1 MQFKKALSLK
11 KTLLGMAC
19 FAMLGASFAH
29 ADYPRRDVRVIVPA
43 AAGGGTDAIVRKI
56 TNIAE
61 DDFPASMYVENVSGG
76 MTATGLLQLMNARP
90 DGHTIAAITYD
101 SIITI
106 PWKQMLPGFTMD
118 KMRMIARIT
127 QEADAITV
135 AADAPYQNLDDLIA
149 AAKKAP
155 GSIRFGIQNMGART
169 HLTLL
174 QLQDLTGAEFKIVS
188 YDNSAATQKEALLNG
203 EVDAVVTSLGDLAPL
218 IESGQ
223 ARGLV
228 EFSDTQNEGF
238 PNVPPVTASNPD
250 IDLQM
255 GSFITLVAPAR
266 TPDEVIEKLEAT
278 YHAAYDSDEFQ
289 QWLKK
294 IGVTPAWLGSDEV
307 TQWSKTTQKQLFSTM
322 DELVEKGVLER

>member
-1 MQFKKALSLK
+1 MKLQ

-19 FAMLGASFAH
+19 MSTLAAGAAQ
-29 ADYPRRDVRVIVPA
+29 ADYPNRDIRVIVPA

-56 TNIAE
+56 TNLAE
-61 DDFPASMYVENVSGG
+61 ESMPVSMYVENVAGG
-76 MTATGLLQLMNARP
+76 MTATGLLQLMDARP
-90 DGHTIAAITYD
+90 DGQTIAAITYD

-106 PWKQMLPGFTMD
+106 PWKDMLPGFGMD
-118 KMRMIARIT
+118 RMRMIARIT

-135 AADAPYQNLDDLIA
+135 AEDAPYQSLGDMIA
-149 AAKKAP
+149 AAKENP
-155 GSIRFGIQNMGART
+155 GSIRIGIQNMGART

-174 QLQDLTGAEFKIVS
+174 QLQDQTGAEFKIVS

-238 PNVPPVTASNPD
+238 PNVPPVTETD
-250 IDLQM
+250 TGLDLQM

-266 TPDEVIEKLEAT
+266 TPDDVIDKLETT
-278 YHAAYDSDEFQ
+278 YHEAYETDEFQ
-289 QWLKK
+289 QWLTQ
-294 IGVTPAWLGSDEV
+294 IGVTPAWLGSEDV
-307 TQWSKTTQKQLFSTM
+307 TEWSRDTQQQLFNTM
-322 DELVEKGVLER
+322 DNLVEKGVLEK

>member
-1 MQFKKALSLK
+1 MKLQ

-19 FAMLGASFAH
+19 MSALAAGAAQ
-29 ADYPRRDVRVIVPA
+29 ADYPNRDIRVIVPA

-56 TNIAE
+56 TNLAE
-61 DDFPASMYVENVSGG
+61 ASMPVSMYVENVAGG
-76 MTATGLLQLMNARP
+76 MTATGLLQLMDARP
-90 DGHTIAAITYD
+90 DGQTIAAITYD

-106 PWKQMLPGFTMD
+106 PWKDMLPGFGMD
-118 KMRMIARIT
+118 RMRMIARIT

-135 AADAPYQNLDDLIA
+135 AEDAPYQSLGDMIA
-149 AAKKAP
+149 AAKENP
-155 GSIRFGIQNMGART
+155 GSIRIGIQNMGART

-174 QLQDLTGAEFKIVS
+174 QLQDQTGAEFKIVS

-238 PNVPPVTASNPD
+238 PNVPPVTETD
-250 IDLQM
+250 TGLDLQM

-266 TPDEVIEKLEAT
+266 TPDDVIDKLETT
-278 YHAAYDSDEFQ
+278 YHEAYETDEFQ
-289 QWLKK
+289 QWLTQ
-294 IGVTPAWLGSDEV
+294 IGVTPAWLGSEDV
-307 TQWSKTTQKQLFSTM
+307 TKWSRDTQQQLFNTM
-322 DELVEKGVLER
+322 DNLVEKGVLEK